1 MGLCPVEFVVRK
13 REPRGNIMNQT
24 KRQSFIEAVFNT
36 LIGFVVALI
45 SQIVVFPQFGIQV
58 TFETNLWIGAW
69 FTVIS
74 VVRSYIVRRWFNERL
89 RKAAQAMAGR
99 SI

>member
-36 LIGFVVALI
+36 LIGLLLHYFANCRI
-45 SQIVVFPQFGIQV
+45 SAIRHTSDI
-58 TFETNLWIGAW
+58 
-69 FTVIS
+69 
-74 VVRSYIVRRWFNERL
+74 RD
-89 RKAAQAMAGR
+89 
-99 SI
+99 